1 MPGAGDPYFY
11 EWYVGIE
18 NVIKM
23 LNPDSGIRCVIFQ
36 HDEYDTI
43 DDVVVEYTNDT
54 VQMCYQIKHN
64 VETAVPKSLTFGSMK
79 QPEWNMLLDRLYPL
93 VIRINDDGEYA
104 LFHNDFRVFLMGI
117 IHPYQ
122 IRYEE
127 IALSLAQ
134 YFLQNN
140 EGILSYILGIP
151 LLQCA
156 KQNKLIPQYF
166 TNEFVINALFC
177 MVSIAI

>member
-1 MPGAGDPYFY
+1 
-11 EWYVGIE
+11 
-18 NVIKM
+18 
-23 LNPDSGIRCVIFQ
+23 
-36 HDEYDTI
+36 
-43 DDVVVEYTNDT
+43 
-54 VQMCYQIKHN
+54 
-64 VETAVPKSLTFGSMK
+64 
-79 QPEWNMLLDRLYPL
+79 
-93 VIRINDDGEYA
+93 
-104 LFHNDFRVFLMGI
+104 MGI